1 LNATAGTGYTP
12 LIWVTQADLPYT
24 LFYATNYKLD
34 ESGGPLVTLPGNLY
48 FFDLNGVPPYTPVLI
63 SKTNGCQTYTLSPD
77 STRLFISQ
85 CNYASGPQSP
95 STIQVQDIS
104 HPQQPTPP
112 RTILSSN
119 ILAVFAI
126 AAISNTTL
134 LLDVL
139 NGGADSSQDGIWKMN
154 MDGTGLKRLTASGL
168 LDFDYP
174 TSGAYQDP
182 WTNISRNGQF
192 FSVSNWQGSRLAY
205 GLLSG
210 NESEIIPLPPSA
222 DIAGV
227 IGWTTT

>member
-1 LNATAGTGYTP
+1 MNATAGTGYTP

-85 CNYASGPQSP
+85 CNYAS
-95 STIQVQDIS
+95 
-104 HPQQPTPP
+104 PP

>member
-1 LNATAGTGYTP
+1 
-12 LIWVTQADLPYT
+12 
-24 LFYATNYKLD
+24 
-34 ESGGPLVTLPGNLY
+34 
-48 FFDLNGVPPYTPVLI
+48 
-63 SKTNGCQTYTLSPD
+63 
-77 STRLFISQ
+77 
-85 CNYASGPQSP
+85 
-95 STIQVQDIS
+95 VQDIS
-104 HPQQPTPP
+104 HPQDPSPP
-112 RTILSSN
+112 RTILSSS

-126 AAISNTTL
+126 TAISNTTL

-139 NGGADSSQDGIWKMN
+139 NGGADSSQNGIWKMN
-154 MDGTGLKRLTASGL
+154 MDGTGLKKLTASGL

-192 FSVSNWQGSRLAY
+192 YSVSNWQGSRLAY

-222 DIAGV
+222 DIVGV